1 MLKGFER
8 WSKHEAMNENFIF
21 YESIHSPTGY
31 CSYCEKEVPLIKP
44 KRNGEGK
51 CPCCHKKIIF
61 KLRSKI
67 KGLRTRAI
75 STSCIQR
82 IEGGYVVRTF
92 KVNSAYRNATYDK
105 PDWSFIEYQR
115 TFMYSDGRITTY
127 EYETYKN
134 KYLRFCKQESKLP
147 YEYYNRKIKLY
158 PRNLSLLK
166 KSVLRNSAIDLWPIL
181 PYSPAKYLYVE
192 KGNPA
197 IEMLAKIKLFGLAKE
212 IIKTGY
218 DKNLLNQDE
227 TELAKMLKIDNARLK
242 RLKNMTPTLVTLK
255 WMQYE
260 KLANTIWPD
269 DMISEFGQNE
279 IEVSELNFLPKPIKY
294 MKVYNYIRRQQILS
308 GETFKQTFITYRDY
322 YCLAEQNKWNIAS
335 TQISM
340 PKNLEQA
347 HMNAILFSR
356 GTSIKNQ
363 TEKLEKEWPLCNKI
377 LPDLKKYEYSNNEY
391 SVVAPVCIE
400 DMVREGIALN
410 HCMDHADFY
419 YDRIQQREA
428 YPFFLRKT
436 NQKDMPWYTLE
447 VEASGNIRQ
456 KRTTGDNQNPDLEP
470 AIPFLYEFME
480 HFKQVM
486 NAEEIKQGIKA
497 DKKRKEEYKK
507 LREEQ
512 KKVWHGKL
520 AGQLLADVLEADF
533 MQTI

>member
-1 MLKGFER
+1 
-8 WSKHEAMNENFIF
+8 
-21 YESIHSPTGY
+21 
-31 CSYCEKEVPLIKP
+31 
-44 KRNGEGK
+44 
-51 CPCCHKKIIF
+51 
-61 KLRSKI
+61 
-67 KGLRTRAI
+67 
-75 STSCIQR
+75 
-82 IEGGYVVRTF
+82 
-92 KVNSAYRNATYDK
+92 
-105 PDWSFIEYQR
+105 
-115 TFMYSDGRITTY
+115 MYSDGRITTY